1 MEDWLMLESVAF
13 FLSSNGY
20 PVFKIQNI
28 KLLACKNTNVLQVYP
43 LVILLQLSQL
53 VEVKTLI
60 GCMAGSLFCITLVVL
75 NGVLCQVMSA
85 SNLKNLNIMMEQTLI
100 RCSIISLFL
109 ILCGFHSCPDFS
121 VVSHSG
127 KSVDLLGPGGG
138 RVGHQPI
145 RLVQEHGVWSVCRMD
160 QYLSYSIWPVLSTDR

>member
-1 MEDWLMLESVAF
+1 MLGYVVNQWKIDLCWNQLHF

-28 KLLACKNTNVLQVYP
+28 KLLPCKNTNVLQVYP

-85 SNLKNLNIMMEQTLI
+85 RNLKKLNLFRNMGSGQFVEWINTCHVAYDQFCPLTGKVYII
-100 RCSIISLFL
+100 R
-109 ILCGFHSCPDFS
+109 
-121 VVSHSG
+121 
-127 KSVDLLGPGGG
+127 
-138 RVGHQPI
+138 
-145 RLVQEHGVWSVCRMD
+145 
-160 QYLSYSIWPVLSTDR
+160 Y